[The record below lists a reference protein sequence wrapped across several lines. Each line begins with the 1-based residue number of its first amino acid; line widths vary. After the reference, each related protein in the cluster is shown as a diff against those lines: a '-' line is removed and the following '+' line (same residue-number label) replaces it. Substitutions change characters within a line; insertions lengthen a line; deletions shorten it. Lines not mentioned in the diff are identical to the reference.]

1 MTIGNDV
8 WFARSCT
15 VMPGVTIGDGA
26 CIATF
31 ALVTRDVPPY
41 AIVGGNPAK
50 LIHRRFPDRL
60 VERLLALG
68 WWNWPPERIRRHYL
82 LMLSDRIEDFLDAA
96 EAEEAS
102 GALPDG

>member
-1 MTIGNDV
+1 VTIGNDV

-50 LIHRRFPDRL
+50 LIRQRFPMPGRAAACARL
-60 VERLLALG
+60 VELA
-68 WWNWPPERIRRHYL
+68 
-82 LMLSDRIEDFLDAA
+82 A
-96 EAEEAS
+96 
-102 GALPDG
+102 